1 METTSRNNNPK
12 QQEKSGFRSFF
23 SNIFGGEI
31 LVNKK
36 MRPWYFYFLF
46 VLVLVAALVVSEQ
59 QIRAKQNEIVEL
71 EDTYKMEIS
80 RLKANNQ
87 FIPYEKNKILIQKM
101 QENGYVTDEKQCF
114 TVKATPK
121 PSEKRRWFRRK
132 ERKHENK

>member
-1 METTSRNNNPK
+1 METTSRNNTSQPPQK
-12 QQEKSGFRSFF
+12 TRFGEFF

-36 MRPWYFYFLF
+36 MRPWYFYVFFL
-46 VLVLVAALVVSEQ
+46 LVLVTVLVVSEQ
-59 QIRAKQNEIVEL
+59 RIRIKENKIIEL
-71 EDTYKMEIS
+71 ENTYKAEIS

-101 QENGYVTDEKQCF
+101 QEKGYITDEKQSF

-121 PSEKRRWFRRK
+121 PVVKRRWFERK